1 MLNAMSRFAL
11 DDATGIIKRF
21 VRTCLLCKH
30 VKGPHV
36 IQRPWGPTLKCSRRN
51 DDLHWDFLSLTPSHG
66 DLRYVLVLKDD
77 LTHFCELVAC
87 SSPTA
92 FVAAEA
98 IMDWYKRFGSPET
111 RQSDCGTHFRNS
123 VLNLL
128 SSRLKSKQDF
138 TPPYSPWVNGTVERV
153 NRDVLQVLRV
163 LLMEFQLDTKE
174 WPYLLPVVQANLN
187 HTELPSLG
195 DKAPV
200 ELFTGLSPTS
210 ALDVIWNP
218 HRSHDDEPIAVDLS
232 KPTIVKRLD
241 ELRRS
246 LQEMHKEVA
255 DIRERRRLQQMA
267 AKKGAPYN
275 FSGGDFVLWS
285 RVDARL
291 PGNKLMVRWVGPFKH
306 VSNQGLLLNVERF
319 CGARYNDELSRW
331 ELEVSWQGL
340 EDAENSYEG
349 LEELFND
356 VPAKVAEYVAE
367 SSSDGLRTAVAA
379 LQE

>member
-1 MLNAMSRFAL
+1 
-11 DDATGIIKRF
+11 
-21 VRTCLLCKH
+21 
-30 VKGPHV
+30 
-36 IQRPWGPTLKCSRRN
+36 
-51 DDLHWDFLSLTPSHG
+51 
-66 DLRYVLVLKDD
+66 
-77 LTHFCELVAC
+77 
-87 SSPTA
+87 
-92 FVAAEA
+92 
-98 IMDWYKRFGSPET
+98 
-111 RQSDCGTHFRNS
+111 
-123 VLNLL
+123 
-128 SSRLKSKQDF
+128 
-138 TPPYSPWVNGTVERV
+138 
-153 NRDVLQVLRV
+153 
-163 LLMEFQLDTKE
+163 MEYQLDTKE

-200 ELFTGLSPTS
+200 ELFTGLPPTS

-232 KPTIVKRLD
+232 EPAIVKRLD

-267 AKKGAPYN
+267 AKKGAPCN
-275 FSGGDFVLWS
+275 FSEGDFVFWS

-291 PGNKLMVRWVGPFKH
+291 PGNKLMVRWVGPFKVIDALSHSFIIEHLITKACHDVHGSRLKFYADSSLDITEEMMQH

-367 SSSDGLRTAVAA
+367 SSPDGLRAAVAA

>member
-1 MLNAMSRFAL
+1 
-11 DDATGIIKRF
+11 
-21 VRTCLLCKH
+21 
-30 VKGPHV
+30 
-36 IQRPWGPTLKCSRRN
+36 
-51 DDLHWDFLSLTPSHG
+51 
-66 DLRYVLVLKDD
+66 
-77 LTHFCELVAC
+77 
-87 SSPTA
+87 
-92 FVAAEA
+92 
-98 IMDWYKRFGSPET
+98 MDWYKRFGSPET

-218 HRSHDDEPIAVDLS
+218 HRSHDDGPIAVDLS

-267 AKKGAPYN
+267 AKKGAPCN
-275 FSGGDFVLWS
+275 FSEGDFVLWS

-291 PGNKLMVRWVGPFKH
+291 PGNKLMVRWVGPFKVIDALSHSFIIEHLITKARHDVHGSRLKFYADSSLDITEEMMQH

-367 SSSDGLRTAVAA
+367 SSSDGLRAAVAA